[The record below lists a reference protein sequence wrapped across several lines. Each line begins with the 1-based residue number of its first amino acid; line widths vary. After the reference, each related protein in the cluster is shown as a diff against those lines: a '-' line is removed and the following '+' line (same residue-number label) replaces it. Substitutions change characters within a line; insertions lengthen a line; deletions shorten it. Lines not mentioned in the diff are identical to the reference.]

1 MRMAMDV
8 RYRLKKLGYEL
19 SWSAFLTSE
28 AGRLQSYLLETK
40 APDLAPYLPMERID
54 RALGVGTA
62 RSFAGLYQ
70 ADVLAKLGL
79 KLHSYCYRFQ
89 TSFPIKEGEKEFP
102 VYLLVE
108 VSGRLSGPF
117 PEGVPVN
124 HSLVGSI
131 TVGGYRNPIPAGQD
145 QKKLALSAAKRAVR
159 AAEAFVSE
167 FPDANVYVFLET
179 REGVGGWRRKVVL
192 WDLGS
197 AQRLAQ
203 EEGEPWE

>member
-1 MRMAMDV
+1 MTVDV
-8 RYRLKKLGYEL
+8 RDRLKELGYEL
-19 SWSAFLTSE
+19 WRSTFLTSE
-28 AGRLQSYLLETK
+28 AGTLQSYLLGTK
-40 APDLAPYLPMERID
+40 APDLAPYLPLERID

-62 RSFAGLYQ
+62 RSFAGHYQ
-70 ADVLAKLGL
+70 ADVLEKLGL
-79 KLHSYCYRFQ
+79 KHCSYYYRFKN
-89 TSFPIKEGEKEFP
+89 SFRIKEGEKEFP

-124 HSLVGSI
+124 HSLVSTI
-131 TVGGYRNPIPAGQD
+131 TVGGYLNPIPVGQG

-179 REGVGGWRRKVVL
+179 REVRGWRRKAVP

-203 EEGEPWE
+203 GEGELWE

>member
-1 MRMAMDV
+1 VDV
-8 RYRLKKLGYEL
+8 RDRLQELGYRWQ
-19 SWSAFLTSE
+19 WSTTTE
-28 AGRLQSYLLETK
+28 TGTLQSYRLETK

-54 RALGVGTA
+54 RALGVGTV
-62 RSFAGLYQ
+62 RSFSGFYR
-70 ADVLAKLGL
+70 ADVLEKLGREE
-79 KLHSYCYRFQ
+79 HYYSYSFQ
-89 TSFPIKEGEKEFP
+89 ASFPIKEGEKEFP

-117 PEGVPVN
+117 PEGVPVTQ
-124 HSLVGSI
+124 SFSKRMKVGDCD
-131 TVGGYRNPIPAGQD
+131 NPIPTGRGQ
-145 QKKLALSAAKRAVR
+145 KRFALYAAKRAVR

-167 FPDANVYVFLET
+167 FPDAKVYAFLET
-179 REGVGGWRRKVVL
+179 RGGRGGWKRKVAH

>member
-1 MRMAMDV
+1 MRMVVDAWD
-8 RYRLKKLGYEL
+8 RLKGLGYRVWWNRIEVTK
-19 SWSAFLTSE
+19 S
-28 AGRLQSYLLETK
+28 GLLVPFVHHAK

-54 RALGVGTA
+54 RALGVGA
-62 RSFAGLYQ
+62 RSFSGLYQ
-70 ADVLAKLGL
+70 ADVLKKLGREE
-79 KLHSYCYRFQ
+79 HSYCYRFQ

-124 HSLVGSI
+124 HSLVGTI
-131 TVGGYRNPIPAGQD
+131 TVGGYFNPIPVGQG

-179 REGVGGWRRKVVL
+179 REGRGGWRRKAVP

-203 EEGEPWE
+203 EEGELWE

>member
-1 MRMAMDV
+1 V
-8 RYRLKKLGYEL
+8 
-19 SWSAFLTSE
+19 
-28 AGRLQSYLLETK
+28 LE
-40 APDLAPYLPMERID
+40 
-54 RALGVGTA
+54 
-62 RSFAGLYQ
+62 
-70 ADVLAKLGL
+70 KLGL
-79 KLHSYCYRFQ
+79 KYYSYCYRFQ
-89 TSFPIKEGEKEFP
+89 ASFPIKEGEKEFP

-124 HSLVGSI
+124 HSLVSTI
-131 TVGGYRNPIPAGQD
+131 TVGGYRNPIPVGQG

-167 FPDANVYVFLET
+167 FPDANVYVFLEI
-179 REGVGGWRRKVVL
+179 REGRGGWRRKVAH

>member
-1 MRMAMDV
+1 MAVDV
-8 RYRLKKLGYEL
+8 RDRLKELGYEQW
-19 SWSAFLTSE
+19 WSAFLTRE
-28 AGRLQSYLLETK
+28 AGTLQSYLLETK
-40 APDLAPYLPMERID
+40 TPDLASYLPMERID

-62 RSFAGLYQ
+62 RSFSGLYQ
-70 ADVLAKLGL
+70 ADVLEKLGRER
-79 KLHSYCYRFQ
+79 HSYCYRFQ
-89 TSFPIKEGEKEFP
+89 ASFTIKEGEKEFP

-131 TVGGYRNPIPAGQD
+131 TVGGYRNPIPVGQGR
-145 QKKLALSAAKRAVR
+145 KKLALSAAKKAVR

-179 REGVGGWRRKVVL
+179 REGRGGWRRKAVP

-203 EEGEPWE
+203 EEGELWE

>member
-1 MRMAMDV
+1 MAVDV
-8 RYRLKKLGYEL
+8 RDRLKKLGYEL

-28 AGRLQSYLLETK
+28 AGTLQSYLLETK
-40 APDLAPYLPMERID
+40 APDLAPYLPLERID
-54 RALGVGTA
+54 RALGVGAA
-62 RSFAGLYQ
+62 RSFSGIYQ

-89 TSFPIKEGEKEFP
+89 ASFPIKEGENEFP

-124 HSLVGSI
+124 HSLVGTI

-167 FPDANVYVFLET
+167 FPDANVYVFLEI
-179 REGVGGWRRKVVL
+179 REGRGGWRRKVVP

-203 EEGEPWE
+203 KEGELWE